1 MKAQKIWLIT
11 GAGKG
16 FGFEITKA
24 ALVAGDK
31 VIATVRSKPEQ
42 LAAALQ
48 HHPALFIVQMDV
60 TNEAQVQAAV
70 ARGVVHFGQLDV
82 VVNNAGYG
90 MVAAIEEATDA
101 EARRQ
106 YDTNVFGVLNVVRAV
121 LPVLRQQQ
129 SGHIINISSLYAYGA
144 LPGWALY
151 GSTKF
156 AIEGL
161 SQGLAAELAPFGIHV
176 TAVAPGL
183 FSTDFLSAESFV
195 TTSHPIADYE
205 ATTVGQMRAGSA
217 QFHGQQPGDPT
228 KLARVIL
235 QLAHTKQP
243 PVHLLIG
250 PDAVDMYQ
258 KNAASMAQEI
268 ADWLP
273 VSTHTDRAVA

>member
-1 MKAQKIWLIT
+1 MKAQKVWLVT
-11 GAGKG
+11 GAAKG

-24 ALVAGDK
+24 ALASGDK
-31 VIATVRSKPEQ
+31 VIASVRTKPEQ
-42 LAAALQ
+42 LATALEYN
-48 HHPALFIVQMDV
+48 PDLFIVQMDV

-70 ARGVVHFGQLDV
+70 ASGVAHFGHLDV

-121 LPVLRQQQ
+121 LPVLRRQQ

-144 LPGWALY
+144 LAGWALY

-156 AIEGL
+156 AIEGI
-161 SQGLAAELAPFGIHV
+161 SQGLAVELAPFGIHA

-183 FSTDFLSAESFV
+183 FNTDFLSAESFV
-195 TTSHPIADYE
+195 ITSHPITDYD

-228 KLARVIL
+228 KLAQVIV
-235 QLAHTKQP
+235 QLAHTEQP
-243 PVHLLIG
+243 PVHLPIG
-250 PDAVDMYQ
+250 QDAVDMYHE
-258 KNAASMAQEI
+258 NAASMGQEI

-273 VSTHTDRAVA
+273 ISTTTDRVHA